1 MHVCVY
7 NVFICV
13 ALYINTLI
21 IYNIYNVYHVFN
33 ARSKRTEK
41 KPRNSIVKGRHRA
54 SLAGAWAQ
62 ENGGFGHEKVQQA

>member
-1 MHVCVY
+1 MCIMCLTHVV
-7 NVFICV
+7 N
-13 ALYINTLI
+13 AL
-21 IYNIYNVYHVFN
+21 
-33 ARSKRTEK
+33 KK